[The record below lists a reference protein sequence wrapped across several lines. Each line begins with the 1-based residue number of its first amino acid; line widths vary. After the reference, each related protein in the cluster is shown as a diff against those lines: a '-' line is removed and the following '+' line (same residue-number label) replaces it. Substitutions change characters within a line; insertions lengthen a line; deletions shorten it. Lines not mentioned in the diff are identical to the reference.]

1 MKQFVRGLNLPP
13 DLVEPFVWNMTIGTS
28 GPDARPISEMD
39 GLLQS
44 FVNVIPHFVTG
55 DADRSV
61 FATSIAQLKP
71 PQKITPPIPP
81 AMSNVPSEKRE
92 LGLQRKV
99 QIREISPFRASLR
112 QHRSCFFC
120 PLDPGG
126 HCAKAPRPHACYQLA
141 ASPKET
147 ICAV

>member
-1 MKQFVRGLNLPP
+1 MQNC
-13 DLVEPFVWNMTIGTS
+13 
-28 GPDARPISEMD
+28 
-39 GLLQS
+39 
-44 FVNVIPHFVTG
+44 
-55 DADRSV
+55 SV

-81 AMSNVPSEKRE
+81 AMSNVPREKRE

-99 QIREISPFRASLR
+99 QIREISPFRGFAAPASLMF
-112 QHRSCFFC
+112 FFC